1 MQVDNQKFGS
11 FIASLRKEKGWTQLE
26 LANKLNVTDKAV
38 SKWERGIEFPD
49 LKMIEPLAEA
59 LDVSITEIMHAEKQM
74 IQKKNNIVKNIIYN
88 LLLLILL
95 LSITI
100 FAVWNIVRYD
110 GKFYHFLILLFS
122 IFSASILPYLFF
134 THLFKNCFTVPVAL
148 FILFSIAASIQG
160 WQIGDLIQFLKGA
173 VFAEAV
179 LMGNALCSIITV
191 KLMQKFEWGNKWKN
205 IIIQEKRKGME
216 IVKQI
221 RQWNYVKKMKRMIV
235 KGVTK
240 YGEKF

>member
-88 LLLLILL
+88 LLL
-95 LSITI
+95 
-100 FAVWNIVRYD
+100 
-110 GKFYHFLILLFS
+110 
-122 IFSASILPYLFF
+122 
-134 THLFKNCFTVPVAL
+134 
-148 FILFSIAASIQG
+148 
-160 WQIGDLIQFLKGA
+160 
-173 VFAEAV
+173 
-179 LMGNALCSIITV
+179 
-191 KLMQKFEWGNKWKN
+191 
-205 IIIQEKRKGME
+205 
-216 IVKQI
+216 
-221 RQWNYVKKMKRMIV
+221 
-235 KGVTK
+235 
-240 YGEKF
+240 